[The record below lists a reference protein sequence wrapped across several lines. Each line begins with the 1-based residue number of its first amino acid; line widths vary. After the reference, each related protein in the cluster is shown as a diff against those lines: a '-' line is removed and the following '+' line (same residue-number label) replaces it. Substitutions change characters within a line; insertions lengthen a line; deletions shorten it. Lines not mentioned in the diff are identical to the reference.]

1 VARELQANAW
11 TFVPQLYYGQ
21 WLQPAAMRTK
31 IKGVLPVAEVI
42 PWWHVE
48 KT

>member
-1 VARELQANAW
+1 M
-11 TFVPQLYYGQ
+11 LYYGQ
-21 WLQPAAMRTK
+21 WVQPAAMRTN
-31 IKGVLPVAEVI
+31 IKNLLPVPEII

>member
-1 VARELQANAW
+1 V
-11 TFVPQLYYGQ
+11 
-21 WLQPAAMRTK
+21 QPAAMRVN
-31 IKGVLPVAEVI
+31 IKGVLPVAEII